1 MTQVQFYGYGI
12 PGFTK
17 KRLPGKLIV
26 LEGTD
31 GVGRSTQIA
40 LLREWLESKG
50 YAATATGLKRGDLA
64 GKAIQ
69 MAMDGHTL
77 GDTTMNLSYATDFA
91 DRLERDILPSLRA
104 GFVVLLDR
112 YIYSI
117 FARAQ
122 VRGADPA
129 WIRSVLGFALVPDI
143 VFYLQA
149 DIAHLIPRVLNAR
162 GFRYWESGV
171 DFLKGRDYY
180 DSYVEYQTRL
190 IAQFDAM
197 SDEFD
202 FMRIDAN
209 EGIHNVFVVLK
220 KEINSLIKEMKPPK
234 RKAVEKRFAKVVGEK
249 EKEDLKAKPKQDGK
263 DSIEEKT
270 KGAEKS
276 KTKKEAE
283 VDKSAKPKQDGKDT
297 IEEKPKGAEKV
308 KAKKE
313 AEVDKSAKSKQDG
326 KDTIEEKPKGAEK
339 VKAKKEAEVDKSAK
353 SPHDPAEVSDKET
366 GTKDQA

>member
-1 MTQVQFYGYGI
+1 MTQVKFYGHGI

-17 KRLPGKLIV
+17 KKLPGKLIV

-50 YAATATGLKRGDLA
+50 YAASATGLKRSDLA

-91 DRLERDILPSLRA
+91 DRLERDIIPSLRA

-129 WIRSVLGFALVPDI
+129 WIRNVLGFALVPDI

-149 DIAHLIPRVLNAR
+149 DITHLIPRVLNAR

-180 DSYVEYQTRL
+180 ESYIEYQTRL

-197 SDEFD
+197 ADEFN

-209 EGIHNVFVVLK
+209 QGIHEVFLTLK
-220 KEINSLIKEMKPPK
+220 KEINALIKEMKPPK
-234 RKAVEKRFAKVVGEK
+234 RKAVEKKFAKVER
-249 EKEDLKAKPKQDGK
+249 ERERIEEEAKTKQDGK
-263 DSIEEKT
+263 SIEEIQRELQT
-270 KGAEKS
+270 QIKS
-276 KTKKEAE
+276 KGGNESKVTPPE
-283 VDKSAKPKQDGKDT
+283 
-297 IEEKPKGAEKV
+297 EEKPKKSNDKKPSEK
-308 KAKKE
+308 
-313 AEVDKSAKSKQDG
+313 
-326 KDTIEEKPKGAEK
+326 
-339 VKAKKEAEVDKSAK
+339 
-353 SPHDPAEVSDKET
+353 
-366 GTKDQA
+366 